1 MANLLTASVISTVS
15 GVVSLIFGFAA
26 NVAVARLLGAHG
38 TGLVAFAIWFGS
50 TAATV
55 AGLGIQNTLLRY
67 MGSAEDIATANGL
80 ARRLLRPFSIAAFT
94 ATAGMLGWASY
105 EWSIGDEEMWA
116 VWCATA
122 VFYIIFAYSSISL
135 GAARGIRDFAG
146 SARQIM
152 QGCLMQLPAV
162 VIGAFFL
169 GPAGA
174 ILGQTMRYV
183 PSALGLRRYVA
194 GPVAQSGSVT
204 PAMRSFGR
212 NTWFSATIGLFIWT
226 RIEFVFLAYNHEV
239 ADVGFFAVGMTL
251 AGLVIQLPEQM
262 SNALLPYFGRHHDN
276 NDVAQLE
283 RSYKRA
289 NRWVGLFVLPICFGG
304 AVIMSELLP
313 FLFGTE
319 FSEAVPSA
327 TILLATASITAMTIL
342 PSAMISA
349 REHSDFFTWSTPA
362 LAVLMVILL
371 ALVVPS
377 GGAVG
382 AAIVRSIIHTGWLI
396 LLTNY
401 CWRRL
406 NMAPPVLDLFKIAL
420 SAAMC
425 ALVAYIVLQMQ
436 GGLAGMFVAVAAAA
450 LAYPI
455 FLRLTSAIPADDVET
470 LSYNLG
476 SALPGPLAVLAV
488 KVLQLITPRRKGE
501 VEAA

>member
-1 MANLLTASVISTVS
+1 MANLLTASVISTIS
-15 GVVSLIFGFAA
+15 GVVSLVFGFAA
-26 NVAVARLLGAHG
+26 NVAAARLLGAHG

-67 MGSAEDIATANGL
+67 MGVADDAPTANGL
-80 ARRLLRPFSIAAFT
+80 ARKLLRPFSIAAFA
-94 ATAGMLGWASY
+94 ATFGMLAWASY
-105 EWSIGDEEMWA
+105 EWSTGDREMWA

-122 VFYIIFAYSSISL
+122 VFYLIFAFSSLSL
-135 GAARGIRDFAG
+135 GAARGVRDFSG
-146 SARQIM
+146 SARQVM

-162 VIGAFFL
+162 FVGAYLF

-174 ILGQTMRYV
+174 ILGQMMRYL
-183 PSALGLRRYVA
+183 PSALALRKYVS
-194 GPVAQSGSVT
+194 GPAEPSVSVT
-204 PAMRSFGR
+204 PAMRAFGR

-313 FLFGTE
+313 FLFGAD

-327 TILLATASITAMTIL
+327 TILLATASITALTIL
-342 PSAMISA
+342 PSTMISA
-349 REHSDFFTWSTPA
+349 REHSNFFTWATPA

-377 GGAVG
+377 GGSVG
-382 AAIVRSIIHTGWLI
+382 AAIVRAVIHTAWLA

-401 CWRRL
+401 CWRKL
-406 NMAPPVLDLFKIAL
+406 SMAPPLLDLIKIAL

-425 ALVAYIVLQMQ
+425 ALVAYVVMQVL
-436 GGLAGMFVAVAAAA
+436 GGVLGMFVAVIAAG

-455 FLRLTSAIPADDVET
+455 CLRLTSAIPADDVEM

-476 SALPGPLAVLAV
+476 SALPGPLAALAV
-488 KVLQLITPRRKGE
+488 KILQLITPRRKGE
-501 VEAA
+501 VKAA